1 MTHRNSPLSVEGRR
15 RLVERCKTRPIAHVA
30 AEMGI
35 SRATASK
42 WVHRH
47 REFGEVGLLDRSS
60 TPKQSPTATPNV
72 VVREVERMRREHKW
86 SAARITF
93 ELEQVGIQISRRT
106 VSRILTDLQLNRR
119 RFIDPTGE
127 SNREARK
134 IVARCPGHMV
144 HLDVKKVGRIP
155 DGGGWRAHGKDSPE
169 ARAVAR
175 TKTRG
180 TRAGYVY
187 LHSAIDGYSRLA
199 YTEALPNEQA
209 ATAVAFL
216 ARARACLLYTS
227 PSPRDGLL
235 SRMPSSA

>member
-155 DGGGWRAHGKDSPE
+155 DGGG
-169 ARAVAR
+169 
-175 TKTRG
+175 
-180 TRAGYVY
+180 
-187 LHSAIDGYSRLA
+187 
-199 YTEALPNEQA
+199 
-209 ATAVAFL
+209 
-216 ARARACLLYTS
+216 
-227 PSPRDGLL
+227 L
-235 SRMPSSA
+235 SRAIEFCP